1 MLEKKV
7 EYCFQRKVIFCSGC
21 VPVGRAVASDN
32 KAPGFESGNF
42 VKNINSLL
50 VLYKDIKEADFK
62 QQYYHDLSVYF
73 ILSRFVLGR
82 GGGGGHRARFLLLR
96 SEFESL

>member
-1 MLEKKV
+1 MLEKKD

-32 KAPGFESGNF
+32 KAPGFES

-50 VLYKDIKEADFK
+50 VLYKDIKEAYFK
-62 QQYYHDLSVYF
+62 QQYYHDVSVYF

-82 GGGGGHRARFLLLR
+82 GGGGGHRARLLLLR

>member
-32 KAPGFESGNF
+32 KAPGFES

-50 VLYKDIKEADFK
+50 VLYKDIKEAYFK

-82 GGGGGHRARFLLLR
+82 GGGGGHRARLLLLR

>member
-32 KAPGFESGNF
+32 KAPGFES

-82 GGGGGHRARFLLLR
+82 GGGGGHRARFLL
-96 SEFESL
+96 

>member
-1 MLEKKV
+1 MLEKKD

-32 KAPGFESGNF
+32 KAPGFES

-50 VLYKDIKEADFK
+50 VLYKDIQEADFK
-62 QQYYHDLSVYF
+62 QQYYHDVSVYF

-82 GGGGGHRARFLLLR
+82 GGGGGHRARFLL
-96 SEFESL
+96 

>member
-32 KAPGFESGNF
+32 KAPGFES

-50 VLYKDIKEADFK
+50 VLYKDIKEAYFK
-62 QQYYHDLSVYF
+62 QQYYHDVSVYF

-82 GGGGGHRARFLLLR
+82 GGGGGHRARLLLLR

>member
-82 GGGGGHRARFLLLR
+82 GGHRGGHRARFLL
-96 SEFESL
+96 

>member
-32 KAPGFESGNF
+32 KAPGFES

-62 QQYYHDLSVYF
+62 QQYYHDVSVYF

-82 GGGGGHRARFLLLR
+82 GGGGGGHRARFLL
-96 SEFESL
+96 

>member
-32 KAPGFESGNF
+32 KAPGFES

-50 VLYKDIKEADFK
+50 VLYKDIKEAYFK

-82 GGGGGHRARFLLLR
+82 GGGGHRARLLLLR